1 VGPHI
6 LNMSKSAVLIVVLG
20 LALFASVISAAA
32 PMGDA
37 SQTITDETFVPTT
50 QAAGV
55 MLNHSGISGA
65 SYDPFFVTVKTNS
78 SGIQKLAQS
87 GKDYNFY
94 LNGSV
99 AAIPS
104 GSLDGLGAAQITYRY
119 SQPNKVTAAFSDIW
133 GHMAGS
139 VGVGAILIVVIM
151 LMVSAL
157 RGMG

>member
-1 VGPHI
+1 MP
-6 LNMSKSAVLIVVLG
+6 KAAVLIAILA

-87 GKDYNFY
+87 GKDYNFL
-94 LNGSV
+94 LNGSI

-133 GHMAGS
+133 GHMVGS
-139 VGVGAILIVVIM
+139 VLAATMLVVVVM
-151 LMVSAL
+151 LLVSGL
-157 RGMG
+157 RGMK